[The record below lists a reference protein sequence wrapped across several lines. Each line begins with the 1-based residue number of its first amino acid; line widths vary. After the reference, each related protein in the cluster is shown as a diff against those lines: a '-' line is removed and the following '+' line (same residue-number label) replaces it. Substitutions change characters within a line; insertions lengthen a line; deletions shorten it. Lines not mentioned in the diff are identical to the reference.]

1 MIAKKRKLPIS
12 KASSVGCLTFI
23 GSGFK
28 TFSGKKERKAVQRG
42 GSKEE
47 RGYLKTDLEPLF

>member
-12 KASSVGCLTFI
+12 KSSSVGCLTSI

-28 TFSGKKERKAVQRG
+28 TFSGKKERKAVQKV
-42 GSKEE
+42 GSK
-47 RGYLKTDLEPLF
+47 